1 MFKRTILTE
10 LENWA
15 KKKIRKPLVIR
26 GARQVGKTWLVRH
39 FAKLQNKHLVEVNFE
54 KKPFVGEDDRFPW
67 GPVTFYR
74 YKNGSVRKIIFDEAF
89 QGVKYWILDED
100 FKIVLDF
107 FGKELFI
114 KFLQSEFQVPF
125 DETKDDLSFR

>member
-1 MFKRTILTE
+1 MEFTISEKRVFSIM
-10 LENWA
+10 
-15 KKKIRKPLVIR
+15 RKMLISQDPI
-26 GARQVGKTWLVRH
+26 
-39 FAKLQNKHLVEVNFE
+39 FE

-74 YKNGSVRKIIFDEAF
+74 YKNGSIRKIIFDEAF

-107 FGKELFI
+107 FGKDVKI
-114 KFLQSEFQVPF
+114 
-125 DETKDDLSFR
+125 